1 MRFRIDGV
9 HTSVNAAPRS
19 ACATSACG
27 GRPVGNRL
35 SYVRPI
41 IVPLGGFLGSGKTT
55 LILAASRVLKGRGV
69 RVAAILNDQGN
80 NLVDTE
86 FVSAN
91 GIAADQVT
99 GGCFCCRFSELIDA
113 AERLRAWSPDV
124 IFAEAVGSC
133 TDISATTL
141 QPLKLYYSQQVRLA
155 PYTVLMDPERAHEL
169 GRSDAGSD
177 LSFLF
182 QTQIDEADLVC
193 FNKVDRHSE
202 FPNITG
208 APVRYLSA
216 LTGQGVA
223 EWLDEVLAG
232 EVPSGGRILDID
244 YERYARAEAALA
256 WLNCSASVK
265 LDPPLSPALLIG
277 PLLDELRH
285 ALAAEGLRIVHL
297 KLSDDSACGYL
308 KASIVSSGEEP
319 LVHGMLDASPAELH
333 QLLLNVRAEGDPAT
347 LQRIVEEKLATLPG
361 EIEFGNMQCFSPAP
375 PKPEHRMA
383 SVATA
388 AAEGIQT

>member
-1 MRFRIDGV
+1 M
-9 HTSVNAAPRS
+9 SE
-19 ACATSACG
+19 
-27 GRPVGNRL
+27 
-35 SYVRPI
+35 RPI

-55 LILAASRVLKGRGV
+55 LILAASRVLKERGL
-69 RVAAILNDQGN
+69 RAAAVLNDQGHS
-80 NLVDTE
+80 LVDTE
-86 FVSAN
+86 FVGSN

-113 AERLRAWSPDV
+113 AERLRKYSPDV

-141 QPLKLYYSQQVRLA
+141 QPLKLYYSHQFCLA
-155 PYTVLMDPERAHEL
+155 PYTVLIDPERAREL
-169 GRSDAGSD
+169 DLSDATSD

-182 QTQIDEADLVC
+182 RMQIDEADLLC

-202 FPNITG
+202 FPNIAG
-208 APVRYLSA
+208 APVRYISA

-232 EVPSGGRILDID
+232 EVPAGGRILDID

-256 WLNCSASVK
+256 WLNCSVTVK
-265 LDPPLSPALLIG
+265 LETPLSPALLIG
-277 PLLDELRH
+277 PLLDEMQR
-285 ALAAEGLRIVHL
+285 ALTADGLRVVHL
-297 KLSDDSACGYL
+297 KLSDDSASGYL
-308 KASIVSSGEEP
+308 KASIISNGAEP
-319 LVHGMLDASPAELH
+319 VVHGMLDASPAELH

-347 LQRIVEEKLATLPG
+347 LQRIVEEQLAKLPG
-361 EIEFGNMQCFSPAP
+361 EIELGNMQCFSPAP

-383 SVATA
+383 SVA
-388 AAEGIQT
+388 AEGI